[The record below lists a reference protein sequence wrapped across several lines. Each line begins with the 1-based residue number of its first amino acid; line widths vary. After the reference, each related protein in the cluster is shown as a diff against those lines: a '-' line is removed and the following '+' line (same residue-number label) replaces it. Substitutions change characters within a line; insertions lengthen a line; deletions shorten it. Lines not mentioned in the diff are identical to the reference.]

1 MEDDELTP
9 LDRII
14 MAFSSGKDPDPED
27 AKTMTAK
34 KLAELKTEI
43 EEAQLKG
50 FSVEIPF

>member
-14 MAFSSGKDPDPED
+14 IAFSSGKDPDPED
-27 AKTMTAK
+27 TKTMTAK
-34 KLAELKTEI
+34 KLAELKSEI
-43 EEAQLKG
+43 ENAQSNG